1 MSAVLYGQDTH
12 PNYTPTQIDSAIKGL
27 KHIDIPSHFNSNG
40 DLQTLDIRVKDL
52 SDGIKADISPAVD
65 TDIKLLFSVVND
77 SIRIDSFDNKLGV
90 IVGSPQFIDDVINKP
105 DLVQSAANDL
115 RVSGTTI
122 VRGSDGA
129 ANAKGSEFTST
140 IYNHMTGFDDV
151 WIGAY
156 GSARPIQ
163 KIFNNGTIEFSTNG
177 NHATE
182 LSMHYTQGAM
192 AIGQGNTYYY
202 PYTFIIGRNNLVTN
216 DYNLVN
222 GLFSTIN
229 SSGVLSSG
237 AYNET
242 SAGSSYVT
250 LSGILQKALGA
261 SPTSFSSGQGN
272 TMTDSKSSFSSGEYH
287 DNTGDFQFTQGY
299 DQRNNTYN
307 GILLGYGNHYSWA
320 GQSKASWVNTDYH
333 VRLNRGTA
341 ANPNAAQSSLVI
353 LKNGFTQIN
362 TDLNSN
368 SSHTQSQVTPVSALD
383 VVSTTAGFQA
393 PRMTEAELNT
403 YLSTFNLTTDITGGA
418 NGVAY
423 CKIGMEVIC
432 TDCTALDGSTTGVK
446 VNLYPNAAQTAWIAK
461 KSH

>member
-1 MSAVLYGQDTH
+1 
-12 PNYTPTQIDSAIKGL
+12 
-27 KHIDIPSHFNSNG
+27 
-40 DLQTLDIRVKDL
+40 
-52 SDGIKADISPAVD
+52 
-65 TDIKLLFSVVND
+65 
-77 SIRIDSFDNKLGV
+77 
-90 IVGSPQFIDDVINKP
+90 
-105 DLVQSAANDL
+105 
-115 RVSGTTI
+115 
-122 VRGSDGA
+122 
-129 ANAKGSEFTST
+129 
-140 IYNHMTGFDDV
+140 
-151 WIGAY
+151 
-156 GSARPIQ
+156 
-163 KIFNNGTIEFSTNG
+163 
-177 NHATE
+177 
-182 LSMHYTQGAM
+182 
-192 AIGQGNTYYY
+192 
-202 PYTFIIGRNNLVTN
+202 
-216 DYNLVN
+216 
-222 GLFSTIN
+222 
-229 SSGVLSSG
+229 
-237 AYNET
+237 
-242 SAGSSYVT
+242 
-250 LSGILQKALGA
+250 
-261 SPTSFSSGQGN
+261 
-272 TMTDSKSSFSSGEYH
+272 MTDSKSSFSTGEYH

-307 GILLGYGNHYSWA
+307 GILLGYGNHYSWT

-393 PRMTEAELNT
+393 PRMTEAELTT